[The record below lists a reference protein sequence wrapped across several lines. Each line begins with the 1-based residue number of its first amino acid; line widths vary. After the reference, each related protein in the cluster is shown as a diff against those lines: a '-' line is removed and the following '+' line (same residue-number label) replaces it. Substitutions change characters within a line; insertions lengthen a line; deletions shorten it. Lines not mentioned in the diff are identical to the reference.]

1 MRHQVRTP
9 IIIATALISAASLAA
24 CLEDNPNNDQCMK
37 HCWEGSYA
45 IPDTEEEGVLP
56 GSCVNRHTQAAIAVP
71 IPAIGTFSGR
81 SCIEFQADHT
91 RVKQVMAAAES
102 GSVAGLSPAQVAAWD
117 DLTGKIADEAR
128 DACVSYATGGSD
140 HDDIDLGLPGEQSCT
155 NSTALTLCNAA
166 VYEPMLAAF
175 SLSEQGADI
184 AIPSYA
190 GVESGLVAQPECQF
204 IPETTGEEPTGGEPT
219 GGPQSGGG
227 GGDGESGGT
236 GADVTGADEA
246 GVFGD
251 LDDGVRCTGTRC
263 SVDMAVWSRILDRFA
278 TFYDEGVT
286 LTIGP
291 TGAPCNAV
299 GAKLGGLGN
308 GEDANDLAVALG
320 LRNGDVITKVEGVS
334 LVDLTAAAAV
344 VNDLQSSVDPITMTV
359 RRKVTPS
366 SCATLSY
373 TITLTGG

>member
-1 MRHQVRTP
+1 MNQSIRTHCVVT
-9 IIIATALISAASLAA
+9 TAILSASLATA
-24 CLEDNPNNDQCMK
+24 CLEDNPNNDECMK
-37 HCWEGSYA
+37 HCWEYSYVVA
-45 IPDTEEEGVLP
+45 DPNGDGDLED
-56 GSCVNRHTQAAIAVP
+56 SCTNRNAAEAMVVP
-71 IPAIGTFSGR
+71 IPGNGAFRGR
-81 SCIEFQADHT
+81 ACIEFQADHN
-91 RVKQVMAAAES
+91 RVKQVIAAAQS
-102 GSVAGLSPAQVAAWD
+102 GSVAGLSAAQVAAWD
-117 DLTGKIADEAR
+117 ELTQKIAADAL
-128 DACVSYATGGSD
+128 DACISYATGGSD
-140 HDDIDLGLPGEQSCT
+140 HDDINLGLPGDQACT
-155 NSTALTLCNAA
+155 GSTAEAVCTTAA
-166 VYEPMLAAF
+166 YDAVLAAF
-175 SLSEQGADI
+175 SLSDQGADI

-204 IPETTGEEPTGGEPT
+204 IPETTGEEPTGGDPT
-219 GGPQSGGG
+219 GGPQSGGDG
-227 GGDGESGGT
+227 GQSGGT

-246 GVFGD
+246 GMFGD
-251 LDDGVRCTGTRC
+251 LDDGVHCTGTRC
-263 SVDMAVWSRILDRFA
+263 SVDMAVWSRILDHFS

-286 LTIGP
+286 LVIGP

-334 LVDLTAAAAV
+334 LANLAAAAAV

-359 RRKVTPS
+359 RRKVTTN